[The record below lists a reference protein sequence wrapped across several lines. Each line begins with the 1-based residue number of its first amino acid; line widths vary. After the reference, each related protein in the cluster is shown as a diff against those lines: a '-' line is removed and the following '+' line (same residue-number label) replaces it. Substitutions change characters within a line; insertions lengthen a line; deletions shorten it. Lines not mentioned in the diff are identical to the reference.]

1 MTKGTNG
8 IHHHL
13 WHSPSKMKFWTI
25 FHFLNNFL
33 KFVTHRN
40 MFAFFFLISN
50 ASYLPQIVFHQSPP
64 TQIVSSTVSSVGTVF
79 IPFYF
84 RIGPIDR
91 NLSLFFHIFHFP
103 NSSASLPS
111 FFLVEFPVL
120 FLFLHLPSFSSK
132 FAFEYFYHQRSCHST
147 RCLLAALS
155 RRSQLVRRP
164 VF

>member
-13 WHSPSKMKFWTI
+13 WHSLSKMKFWTI

-40 MFAFFFLISN
+40 MFAFFFFNFQCFL
-50 ASYLPQIVFHQSPP
+50 SPP
-64 TQIVSSTVSSVGTVF
+64 NCVSSISPYSNRFQHCLVGTVF

-120 FLFLHLPSFSSK
+120 FLFLHLPTFSTK
-132 FAFEYFYHQRSCHST
+132 FAFEHFYYQRSCHST
-147 RCLLAALS
+147 RCVS
-155 RRSQLVRRP
+155 
-164 VF
+164 

>member
-1 MTKGTNG
+1 MTKEQMEFSSMDIPPQNWNFEQFF
-8 IHHHL
+8 L
-13 WHSPSKMKFWTI
+13 
-25 FHFLNNFL
+25 FLNNFL

-91 NLSLFFHIFHFP
+91 NLSLFFSYFSFSELVRFSSVIFFGRI
-103 NSSASLPS
+103 SRVVSVLALAF
-111 FFLVEFPVL
+111 FFLQIRL
-120 FLFLHLPSFSSK
+120 RIFLSSTVVPLDSLSS
-132 FAFEYFYHQRSCHST
+132 SC
-147 RCLLAALS
+147 
-155 RRSQLVRRP
+155 LV
-164 VF
+164 

>member
-25 FHFLNNFL
+25 FHSLNNFL

-40 MFAFFFLISN
+40 MFAFFLFNFQWFSFKLCFINLPLLKSFP
-50 ASYLPQIVFHQSPP
+50 ALSRLSALFSYRFIFESVQS
-64 TQIVSSTVSSVGTVF
+64 TGIYHCFF
-79 IPFYF
+79 IF
-84 RIGPIDR
+84 
-91 NLSLFFHIFHFP
+91 FHFP
-103 NSSASLPS
+103 NSSASLPW

-120 FLFLHLPSFSSK
+120 FLFLHLPTFSTK
-132 FAFEYFYHQRSCHST
+132 FAFEHFYHQRSCHST

-155 RRSQLVRRP
+155 RRSLLVRRP